1 MRKQYSKEEITHILD
16 RFMAGETSLAEEQLL
31 ADYFRTHEVN
41 DEWREYKEMF
51 ALFDSGK
58 VDIELTTSADRAD
71 SSFINHHPSVII
83 RHSSFAVIGIAAAIL
98 IAFLLWPESHE
109 APIKQ
114 PVQQPVIAEVTLPE
128 PVQKENVEAETPVP
142 QTQTV
147 PKRKAVAVVS
157 KPQRIASKPRTPVPD
172 DPQSIISTDDP
183 HLVAAVEP
191 SIREQIR
198 TLHIAPDQVMY
209 VLEVSNQPP
218 SVEMPSVSEL
228 RARGVRLTADVQQ
241 HLQQTSIQF

>member
-83 RHSSFAVIGIAAAIL
+83 RHSSFAVIGIAAAIIL
-98 IAFLLWPESHE
+98 AFLLWPESHKE
-109 APIKQ
+109 TTTQTEVKPVVAEANPQPVPLPVVEEKTEETVMAVVQPTPQPVKKHRKAGKKQSAPIEEPVLAQTEPLRKQ
-114 PVQQPVIAEVTLPE
+114 EEGVPVIPADKQALADIYLAEEALQVAYEIRGQQEAIRAYAASLTGEEPAKPIITL
-128 PVQKENVEAETPVP
+128 
-142 QTQTV
+142 
-147 PKRKAVAVVS
+147 
-157 KPQRIASKPRTPVPD
+157 
-172 DPQSIISTDDP
+172 
-183 HLVAAVEP
+183 
-191 SIREQIR
+191 
-198 TLHIAPDQVMY
+198 
-209 VLEVSNQPP
+209 
-218 SVEMPSVSEL
+218 
-228 RARGVRLTADVQQ
+228 
-241 HLQQTSIQF
+241 

>member
-41 DEWREYKEMF
+41 DEWQEYKEMF

-58 VDIELTTSADRAD
+58 VDIEQATPADRAD

-83 RHSSFAVIGIAAAIL
+83 RHSSFAVIGIAAAIIL
-98 IAFLLWPESHE
+98 AFLLWPESHE
-109 APIKQ
+109 STISQ
-114 PVQQPVIAEVTLPE
+114 PEPQPVIAEATPPE
-128 PVQKENVEAETPVP
+128 SVPKEKVEAEAPVL

-183 HLVAAVEP
+183 QLVAAVEP
-191 SIREQIR
+191 AIREQIR
-198 TLHIAPDQVMY
+198 TVHIASGQVMY

-218 SVEMPSVSEL
+218 SVEMPTVNEL
-228 RARGVRLTADVQQ
+228 RARGYRLTANVQQ
-241 HLQQTSIQF
+241 QQQTNVQF